1 MRILPMA
8 PVLTVL
14 ILAACG
20 GGSSTLDTTLEVDES
35 TPDFLL
41 ARFAGATFV
50 AVATDQAD
58 PESASGVGSV
68 SFTND

>member
-35 TPDFLL
+35 TPDCLL
-41 ARFAGATFV
+41 YTSPSPR
-50 AVATDQAD
+50 D
-58 PESASGVGSV
+58 
-68 SFTND
+68 